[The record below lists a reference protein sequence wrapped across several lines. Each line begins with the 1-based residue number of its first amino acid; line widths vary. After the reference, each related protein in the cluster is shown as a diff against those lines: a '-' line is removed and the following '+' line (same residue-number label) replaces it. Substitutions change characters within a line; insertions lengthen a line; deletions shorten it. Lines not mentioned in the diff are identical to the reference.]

1 MSSALGPGHY
11 ARPDVTGPLSNIKIV
26 TASIPSPP
34 TRWFN
39 IGPLE
44 VHYYALFIIA
54 GALVAIWLT
63 YRRWTAR
70 GGSGDLVVE
79 VALWSVVAGLVGGRL
94 YFDITTPGQMGH
106 QWYAPL
112 AIWQGGLGIPGAVL
126 FGALAGAFVV
136 RRRGASV
143 TKFLDAAAP
152 GLPLASGIGRL
163 GNWFNQELFGGPTSL
178 PWGLKI
184 DPQYRPTRYANV
196 TTFQP
201 TFLYELIWD
210 IGLAGLLLWLDS
222 RVRIRPPALFCL
234 YVCLY
239 SLIRLLL
246 ELVRVDPA
254 SVFLGERLNFW
265 VALAGVIGGGV
276 AFAYFQWLR
285 PDMRAEGVP
294 AKT

>member
-1 MSSALGPGHY
+1 MTA
-11 ARPDVTGPLSNIKIV
+11 PLSHVTLV

-34 TRWFN
+34 AQWFSV
-39 IGPLE
+39 GPLHI
-44 VHYYALFIIA
+44 HYYALCIIIGVVA
-54 GALVAIWLT
+54 AIWLT

-70 GGSGDLVVE
+70 GGDPDLVFE
-79 VALWSVVAGLVGGRL
+79 VALWSVIAGLVGGRL

-106 QWYAPL
+106 QWYAPV
-112 AIWQGGLGIPGAVL
+112 AIWQGGLGIWGAVL
-126 FGALAGAFVV
+126 FGALVGAFVV

-143 TKFLDAAAP
+143 RQFLDAAAP

-178 PWGLKI
+178 PWGLRI
-184 DPQYRPTRYANV
+184 DPQYRPVHYANV

-210 IGLAGLLLWLDS
+210 IGLAGLLLWLDA
-222 RVRIRPPALFCL
+222 RFRIRPPALFCL

-239 SLIRLLL
+239 CVMRLLL
-246 ELVRVDPA
+246 ELLRVDPA

-265 VALAGVIGGGV
+265 VALVGIVGGGA
-276 AFAYFQWLR
+276 AFAYFQWWR
-285 PDMRAEGVP
+285 SDVPAEAVP